1 MISYT
6 IWKNIC
12 YTNFIVECCWGSPD
26 AYYPSL
32 DGFTGPGL
40 HPEQHGVPES
50 GGKWLVLPIGIT
62 FVIQISLWNASR
74 ALQMLITLVWMAST
88 GPGHHPEQPDG
99 PESGGNDVSLYCYQL
114 LFMDNCSEMHPWFC
128 RGIQTKS

>member
-1 MISYT
+1 M
-6 IWKNIC
+6 
-12 YTNFIVECCWGSPD
+12 ECFQGSPD

-74 ALQMLITLVWMAST
+74 ALQMLITLVWMAL
-88 GPGHHPEQPDG
+88 QAPDYTQNNMVFRKAV
-99 PESGGNDVSLYCYQL
+99 GND
-114 LFMDNCSEMHPWFC
+114 
-128 RGIQTKS
+128 